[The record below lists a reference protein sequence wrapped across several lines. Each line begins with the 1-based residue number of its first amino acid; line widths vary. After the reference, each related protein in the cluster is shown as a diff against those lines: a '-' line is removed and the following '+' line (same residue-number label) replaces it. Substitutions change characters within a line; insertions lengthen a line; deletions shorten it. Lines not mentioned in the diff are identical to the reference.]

1 MTFRTLLRNGAFFLT
16 AVLAV
21 FCCGIWTLV
30 YAGEQSSVPG
40 VLTVAMLD
48 VGQGDALYIE
58 SPTGVQVLIDS
69 GADASVLAALSTVM
83 PALDYSLDA
92 IVATHP
98 DADHIGGFDDVL
110 TRYDVNA
117 YVYPGITKNSATARA
132 LETLVDEKE
141 ITRVL
146 ARRGMT
152 LELGGGAVLHVLYP
166 EGDVSY
172 LPSEKANEGS
182 VVLQLTYGESE
193 MLFMADVGTGV
204 ERRLM
209 ALDAPGLRS
218 DVLKVGHHGSK
229 YSSAEDFLRAVS
241 PDVALISVGKRNT
254 YGHPTTQTL
263 SRLQTVGAEVLRTD
277 ELGTVV
283 LHSGG
288 YVWSRK

>member
-1 MTFRTLLRNGAFFLT
+1 M
-16 AVLAV
+16 LAV
-21 FCCGIWTLV
+21 ACCGIWTLV

-69 GADASVLAALSTVM
+69 GADASVLSALSTVM
-83 PALDYSLDA
+83 PSLDYSLDA

-110 TRYDVNA
+110 ARYDVSA
-117 YVYPGITKNSATARA
+117 YVYPGITKNSATART

-166 EGDVSY
+166 EGDMSY

-263 SRLQTVGAEVLRTD
+263 SRLQNVGAEVLRTD
-277 ELGTVV
+277 EVGTVV
-283 LHSGG
+283 LRSDG
-288 YVWSRK
+288 YAWDRK